1 MERPVEAVN
10 AAKWTRAIL
19 ELKRNNKEITE
30 ESVKAVYL
38 RLAGLW
44 LGEPETVQG
53 VTPNTEPQA
62 LERVEKLEETRIGK
76 PIRRGKK

>member
-10 AAKWTRAIL
+10 AAKWTRAVQ
-19 ELKRNNKEITE
+19 ELKRANKEITE

-44 LGEPETVQG
+44 LGEPETVKG
-53 VTPNTEPQA
+53 VTPNTETQSLA
-62 LERVEKLEETRIGK
+62 RIEEIEEVRIGK
-76 PIRRGKK
+76 PIKRGKK